1 VSQFWEDKKERS
13 EGNHRG
19 PEQKEP
25 SDKRKYLSILVKH
38 QNGLYAMEEVKFHP
52 DSRRPRLRGGTDF
65 GVRLHSIEG
74 YVLKEEYKCL
84 QEKHSGK

>member
-25 SDKRKYLSILVKH
+25 PSERKYLPVLVKH
-38 QNGLYAMEEVKFHP
+38 QNGLYTIEEVKFYL
-52 DSRRPRLRGGTDF
+52 DRWRPRLRAGTDF

-74 YVLKEEYKCL
+74 YILKEENKCL